1 MPSSLSKANS
11 LRQYASYA
19 ASAISGRNLCFLATC
34 FFILVVTNILATDQ
48 DQELIRLL
56 EVRQLQREHEVALQ
70 AVREFR
76 ERVERYA
83 AWPMQHH
90 YWQRAVLKY
99 GVNLYALCAAL
110 NEAIRYYGDVHAS
123 GLGIL
128 HLVDTSEYILAHC
141 SKEPSKSQ
149 DLLSACRLTE
159 ELKRLW
165 SLDPSD
171 KIRNEAS
178 NA

>member
-1 MPSSLSKANS
+1 MLRHEAKSSRTNS
-11 LRQYASYA
+11 C
-19 ASAISGRNLCFLATC
+19 N
-34 FFILVVTNILATDQ
+34 FILVVTNILATDQ

-56 EVRQLQREHEVALQ
+56 EVRQLQREHQVAQQ

-83 AWPMQHH
+83 AWPMPHH

-99 GVNLYALCAAL
+99 GVNLYALCASL

-128 HLVDTSEYILAHC
+128 HLIDTSEYILAHS
-141 SKEPSKSQ
+141 SKEQQNSL
-149 DLLSACRLTE
+149 DFTDACRLTE

-165 SLDPSD
+165 GMDPAD
-171 KIRNEAS
+171 KATNEAS